1 MKRTKQ
7 VFHREGDPVPQFV
20 SGLRQ
25 FDGED
30 IRKYKPTNLYDII
43 IGCLLRYTVNLTQ
56 NV

>member
-30 IRKYKPTNLYDII
+30 IRKYNSQIKSMFTWK
-43 IGCLLRYTVNLTQ
+43 CLLHYTAILRH